1 MEGPRSIPGRG
12 STMDSKM
19 LQTPCATLLL
29 VQSHV
34 FESIASHSALDGA
47 LHDLARQFGVTTD
60 DFLNCLE
67 GLVRAGWVAVTTNPD
82 GRLSIQLT
90 Y

>member
-1 MEGPRSIPGRG
+1 
-12 STMDSKM
+12 MDSTT
-19 LQTPCATLLL
+19 LETPFATLVL

-34 FESIASHSALDGA
+34 FESVASNSALDGA

-82 GRLSIQLT
+82 SRLSIRLT
-90 Y
+90 C

>member
-1 MEGPRSIPGRG
+1 MA
-12 STMDSKM
+12 STT
-19 LQTPCATLLL
+19 LEAPLATLIL

-34 FESIASHSALDGA
+34 FESVASTSALDGG

-67 GLVRAGWVAVTTNPD
+67 GLVRAGWVAVTTTPD
-82 GRLSIQLT
+82 SRLSIQLT
-90 Y
+90 C